1 MPPDTY
7 CIVQVIGRYLS
18 APFLR
23 GTALL
28 LGAALCVWVLA
39 GQGAALPWLEIAG
52 LAAVRLLVQ
61 FRPVVLRR
69 DSGGEPLLCH
79 VPGGALAVVALLRHG
94 PAASLA
100 VTLLSGAAY
109 HLWHGRDLLKDPLQK
124 LSPLFYACGLNWIG
138 GTLYFAFGGHFVQT
152 AADSALFYQHPRAL
166 LLPLVGML
174 VLTNE
179 LIHRPFTALVLRASR
194 GTPLRETLRDPMPS
208 SFVYMEALCGALL
221 VVQWTAWGW
230 GAVPFTVLTNES
242 LLLATRA
249 YFTRM
254 EAWREAESD
263 PLTGLASRRGIE
275 TYLARQIARACEEPV
290 TFAVLFLD
298 ADGLK
303 AVNDRHGHAAGDALL
318 SLIGECCRLHAR
330 ASDLVGRRG
339 GDEFLLILNGLERDE
354 AEKVRE
360 RLQRAIADTLAVH
373 PLFGGVAGASIGLSA
388 FPADASDAD
397 TLIEMADQRMYADK
411 RARRL
416 ARQLI

>member
-1 MPPDTY
+1 
-7 CIVQVIGRYLS
+7 VQVIGRYLS
-18 APFLR
+18 APLLR
-23 GTALL
+23 GTALF

-39 GQGAALPWLEIAG
+39 GQGAALPWLELAG
-52 LAAVRLLVQ
+52 LAAVRLLMQ
-61 FRPVVLRR
+61 LRPLVLRR
-69 DSGGEPLLCH
+69 DSRGEPLLYH
-79 VPGGALAVVALLRHG
+79 VPGGALAIVALLRHG
-94 PAASLA
+94 PAASLV

-109 HLWHGRDLLKDPLQK
+109 HAWHGRTLINEPLQR

-138 GTLYFAFGGHFVQT
+138 GSLYFAFGGHFVQD

-166 LLPLVGML
+166 LLPLAGML

-179 LIHRPFTALVLRASR
+179 LIHRPFTALVLRVAR
-194 GTPLRETLRDPMPS
+194 GTPLRETLRDPLPS
-208 SFVYMEALCGALL
+208 SFVYMEGLCGALL

-249 YFTRM
+249 YFARM

-290 TFAVLFLD
+290 IFAVLFLD

-303 AVNDRHGHAAGDALL
+303 AVNDCHGHAAGDELL

-330 ASDLVGRRG
+330 ATDLVGRR
-339 GDEFLLILNGLERDE
+339 GDEFLLILDGLERDE
-354 AEKVRE
+354 AERVRV

-373 PLFGGVAGASIGLSA
+373 PLFAGVAGASIGLSV

-397 TLIEMADQRMYADK
+397 TLIEMADQQMYADK

-416 ARQLI
+416 ARQLV